1 MNLRI
6 IGWREWIS
14 LPALKISRIK
24 VKVDTGARTSS
35 LHAWDLK
42 IKKKKGKNYAC
53 FYIHPEQRSNLRE
66 VYAEAEVIEM
76 RKVKSSNGK
85 SELRPVIHIEIQ
97 IDGDI
102 YSVEV
107 TLTNRD
113 MMGFRMLLGR
123 QALKK
128 RYVVNSAVSYQTDF
142 SKKIQKKLRSL
153 N

>member
-1 MNLRI
+1 MSLKI
-6 IGWREWIS
+6 MGWREWIN
-14 LPALKISRIK
+14 LPKLKISRLK

-35 LHAWDLK
+35 LHAWDLQ

-66 VYAEAEVIEM
+66 VYAESEIIEM

-85 SELRPVIHIEIQ
+85 TELRPVIELEIQ
-97 IDGDI
+97 IDGVI
-102 YSVEV
+102 YPIEV

-128 RYVVNSAVSYQTDF
+128 RYVVNSAVSYQTEF